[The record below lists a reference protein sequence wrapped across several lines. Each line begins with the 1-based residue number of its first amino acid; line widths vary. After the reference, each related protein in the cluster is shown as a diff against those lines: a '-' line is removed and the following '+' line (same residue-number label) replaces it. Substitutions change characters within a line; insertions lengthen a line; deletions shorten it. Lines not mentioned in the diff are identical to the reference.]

1 MTSNVLDILKSY
13 ADTIKKNVHGELEG
27 RFMGNFLFKYT
38 NNKDYYICACTKEK
52 LYSRFKSSIRGSLWH
67 WSHYNNPSIEK
78 IQQLMPNTIKYI
90 KEIALQQ
97 KLDKIHE
104 DFV

>member
-1 MTSNVLDILKSY
+1 MMTSNVLDILKSY

-38 NNKDYYICACTKEK
+38 NNKDYYICACTKEHP
-52 LYSRFKSSIRGSLWH
+52 YSTLTRPFWH

-78 IQQLMPNTIKYI
+78 IQQLMPNTIKCI

-97 KLDKIHE
+97 KLDKIHK

>member
-1 MTSNVLDILKSY
+1 MTSNILDILKSY
-13 ADTIKKNVHGELEG
+13 TDTISKNVHGEWEG

-38 NNKDYYICACTKEK
+38 NKKDYYICA
-52 LYSRFKSSIRGSLWH
+52 YSKDNPYSTLSRPTWH

-78 IQQLMPNTIKYI
+78 IQQLMPNSIKCL

-97 KLDKIHE
+97 KLDKIN
-104 DFV
+104 DVFA

>member
-1 MTSNVLDILKSY
+1 MMTSNVLDILKSY

-38 NNKDYYICACTKEK
+38 NNKDYYIYACSKENP
-52 LYSRFKSSIRGSLWH
+52 YSTLTRPLWH

-78 IQQLMPNTIKYI
+78 IQQLMPNTIKCI

>member
-1 MTSNVLDILKSY
+1 MMTSDILYILESY
-13 ADTIKKNVHGELEG
+13 ADNIKKNVHGELEG

-38 NNKDYYICACTKEK
+38 NNKDYYIYACIKENP
-52 LYSRFKSSIRGSLWH
+52 YSTLTRPFWH
-67 WSHYNNPSIEK
+67 WSHYQNPSIEK
-78 IQQLMPNTIKYI
+78 IQQLMSNTIKCI
-90 KEIALQQ
+90 KEIALQE

>member
-1 MTSNVLDILKSY
+1 MMTSDILYILESY
-13 ADTIKKNVHGELEG
+13 ADTISKNVHGELEG

-38 NNKDYYICACTKEK
+38 NNKDYYICAC
-52 LYSRFKSSIRGSLWH
+52 SKSTLTRPFWH

-78 IQQLMPNTIKYI
+78 IQQLMPNTIKCI
-90 KEIALQQ
+90 KEIELQH
-97 KLDKIHE
+97 KMDKIHE